1 MLQRDPLGGGQGT
14 SWLPGDVTFVTNS
27 PLELYFSAN
36 GHTEPPSPVTPPP
49 LQGGE
54 GGYGTAQPFR

>member
-1 MLQRDPLGGGQGT
+1 M

-27 PLELYFSAN
+27 PLELNFSAN
-36 GHTEPPSPVTPPP
+36 GHAELPSHVNPPP

-54 GGYGTAQPFR
+54 GGYGTAHPFG